1 MKLLCVED
9 NAIQRRMIDIMLAT
23 TGIDVDFASN
33 GYEALE
39 AYQTTEYDAVLMDV
53 EMPEM
58 SGLQTAREI
67 RQMEGGFH
75 LGYTPILFLGG
86 QRGETETDEGFDAG
100 GDGHLMKPF
109 TSEALFGALD
119 KVMKSTN
126 GFGLPGLMRVSR

>member
-9 NAIQRRMIDIMLAT
+9 NATQRHMIDIMLAP
-23 TGIDVDFASN
+23 TGIEVDFAVN

-58 SGLQTAREI
+58 SGLRTAREI

-86 QRGETETDEGFDAG
+86 PHDHTELEDGMDAG
-100 GDGHLMKPF
+100 GDGHLTKPF
-109 TSEALFGALD
+109 TTEALFGALD
-119 KVMKSTN
+119 QVMKTAR
-126 GFGLPGLMRVSR
+126 GQGLDGLLRAAR